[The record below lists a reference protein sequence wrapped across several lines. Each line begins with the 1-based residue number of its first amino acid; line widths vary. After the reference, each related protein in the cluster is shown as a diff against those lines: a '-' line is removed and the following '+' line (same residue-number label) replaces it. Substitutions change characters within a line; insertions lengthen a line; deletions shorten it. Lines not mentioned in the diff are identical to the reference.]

1 MTVMAASQ
9 QFGFLRLVILK
20 DWKIRFDLEDAHSL
34 KGVVRDMWKSRSIIM
49 KLQRVHSKIWKK
61 WYGIPTIFCLKT
73 LILDINFKWN
83 YRHNFKKKPYND
95 SYFCHCTIFCIM
107 SFDYYRGSS
116 LKTIW
121 SHNFNGRQSS
131 QSQGSFIMHF
141 GSCNKKNLKTDLF
154 LIHTSNIISAVL
166 ALFLF

>member
-61 WYGIPTIFCLKT
+61 WYGVVLFFASKLWF
-73 LILDINFKWN
+73 LILISNVIIGITKEVNFW
-83 YRHNFKKKPYND
+83 PYNK
-95 SYFCHCTIFCIM
+95 SYSCHCTIFCIM

-121 SHNFNGRQSS
+121 SHNFNGHQSS
-131 QSQGSFIMHF
+131 QSQGSFVMHF
-141 GSCNKKNLKTDLF
+141 GSCNKKKT
-154 LIHTSNIISAVL
+154 
-166 ALFLF
+166 